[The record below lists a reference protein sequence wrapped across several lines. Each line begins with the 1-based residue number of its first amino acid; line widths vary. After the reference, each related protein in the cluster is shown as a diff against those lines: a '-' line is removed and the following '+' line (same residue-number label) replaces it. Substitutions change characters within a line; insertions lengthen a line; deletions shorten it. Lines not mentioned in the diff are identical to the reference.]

1 MPLPNEARRGP
12 APEGDRPP
20 SESPAAAKPLDE
32 ASLPPVGVVGAMPA
46 TRKRY
51 TAGAPLYEEPTPL
64 YITPPQLTRD
74 MGPYEAAKAYAAH
87 GWKVFPVDH
96 PTLPRCAGIGQN
108 HDPGHTDDRGKCPCV
123 KFSTAATSNPKMI
136 ETWWSGNPRN
146 VGVYVGGSNLLVVD
160 EDKPDALAKYAA
172 EHGVQI
178 PDTFA
183 VATGKG
189 KHYYFQDLDM
199 GALGNHEGALGD
211 YGINIRSGNAY
222 VVGHGSLHAETGAIY
237 TAETRH
243 GVAPRPQWL
252 ANAIKAKTN
261 GRKTTNA
268 DGIIFEDVGG
278 FEAFERPEVIEEH
291 HRDTTLFQFACSM
304 RAQGLNRQLAKVV
317 METAWKR
324 CEQPPKAKTP
334 YTLEEAKVKVDNAYD
349 NYEEGRT
356 GSSEDHNEP
365 TGRRLKATK
374 ASDIAMR
381 ATRWLW
387 EVGEHC
393 WIPMGELVG
402 LGGREGVGK
411 STVCAHLAAQVT
423 KGELPGDCYG
433 TPKSVIIV
441 STEDDWSAT
450 IKPRLVAAGADL
462 DRVFQVKS
470 IEPDGLEGTL
480 SLPEDMKRLE
490 EVIREH
496 DVALIILDPLLTM
509 VNAKL
514 DTHKD
519 AEVRIALEPVV
530 GVAHAA
536 RASLVGLV
544 HVNKSNEGDLLN
556 RIMASKALTAVPR
569 GFLFCASHK
578 PIETLDDS
586 DGEDHLFAK
595 PHPGRQEFLLGQIK
609 NNLAA
614 KVMISHRYHME
625 TETVGYDPEA
635 QKDIEASKVVV
646 HGLITQNVEDI
657 VLEQEKA
664 KKSVRTEGSRA
675 AAWLVGYLKGK
686 GEAPSSQ
693 IKEDGKAADLSEG
706 AINRARLKL
715 GEDRVVV
722 RSFGQP
728 RTTNWRLVEADE

>member
-1 MPLPNEARRGP
+1 MSVTG
-12 APEGDRPP
+12 
-20 SESPAAAKPLDE
+20 
-32 ASLPPVGVVGAMPA
+32 
-46 TRKRY
+46 KRY
-51 TAGAPLYEEPTPL
+51 TAGEPLYEEPTPL

-96 PTLPRCAGIGQN
+96 PTLPRCAGVGKN
-108 HDPGHTDDRGKCPCV
+108 HDPRHTDDRGKCPCV

-136 ETWWSGNPRN
+136 DTWWSAAPRN

-178 PDTFA
+178 PDTFT

-199 GALGNHEGALGD
+199 GALGNHEGALGG

-222 VVGHGSLHAETGAIY
+222 VVGHGSQHAETGAIY
-237 TAETRH
+237 IADARH

-252 ANAIKAKTN
+252 ANAIKAKSN
-261 GRKTTNA
+261 GQKKTATA
-268 DGIIFEDVGG
+268 DGFSWADVRGLEPFEL
-278 FEAFERPEVIEEH
+278 PEVIREH
-291 HRDTTLFQFACSM
+291 FRDTTLFQFASSM

-317 METAWKR
+317 IETAWKR
-324 CEQPPKAKTP
+324 CEQPPQAKTP
-334 YTLEEAKVKVDNAYD
+334 FTLDQAKTKVDNAYD
-349 NYEEGRT
+349 NYAEGRSE
-356 GSSEDHNEP
+356 GYEKHNSNDQQQSS
-365 TGRRLKATK
+365 RRLKATK

-387 EVGEHC
+387 EVGEYC
-393 WIPMGELVG
+393 WIPLGELVG

-411 STVCAHLAAQVT
+411 STVCTHLAAKVT
-423 KGELPGDCYG
+423 KGELPGDYYG

-462 DRVFQVKS
+462 DRVFHVTAVS
-470 IEPDGLEGTL
+470 PEGLEGTL
-480 SLPEDMKRLE
+480 SLPEDTARLE
-490 EVIREH
+490 ELIREH

-519 AEVRIALEPVV
+519 AEVRKALEPVV
-530 GVAHAA
+530 AVAHAA

-544 HVNKSNEGDLLN
+544 HVNKTNEGDLLN

-569 GFLFCASHK
+569 GFLFCANHK

-586 DGEDHLFAK
+586 DGEDHLLAE
-595 PHPGRQEFLLGQIK
+595 PQSGPQEFLLGQIK

-614 KVMISHRYHME
+614 KVMISHRYHMD
-625 TETVGYDPEA
+625 TVIVGYDEEA
-635 QKDIEASKVVV
+635 QKDIKASKVVI
-646 HGLITQNVEDI
+646 HGLIAQNVEDI

-664 KKSVRTEGSRA
+664 KKRVRTGVA
-675 AAWLVGYLKGK
+675 KPKPG
-686 GEAPSSQ
+686 
-693 IKEDGKAADLSEG
+693 
-706 AINRARLKL
+706 
-715 GEDRVVV
+715 
-722 RSFGQP
+722 
-728 RTTNWRLVEADE
+728 